1 MTTAE
6 QRRSGAWRVVLR
18 CTRGAVI
25 ALVAVLAVLV
35 HHETAAPAPHVPPSR
50 TLEAVGMAGM
60 TGMAAMD
67 HGSVPP
73 AQTRSA
79 AHALP
84 SRSAAPVAAGIDGA
98 CTGMAMQHCSAA
110 GVDTVKPV
118 PPAESTVGHTPAA
131 PSRAAAG
138 RDIPGTVGRAP
149 PDLSLLSRL
158 LL

>member
-6 QRRSGAWRVVLR
+6 DRRSGAWRVVLR
-18 CTRGAVI
+18 CTRAAAL

-35 HHETAAPAPHVPPSR
+35 HHETVMPMTHVPSAR
-50 TLEAVGMAGM
+50 TVEAVGMAGM
-60 TGMAAMD
+60 V

-73 AQTRSA
+73 AHTRSEA
-79 AHALP
+79 PAQL
-84 SRSAAPVAAGIDGA
+84 SSTTTPVAVGPDGP
-98 CTGMAMQHCSAA
+98 CSGMAMQHCSAA
-110 GVDTVKPV
+110 GVDTLKLV
-118 PPAESTVGHTPAA
+118 PPAELAVGHVPAA

-149 PDLSLLSRL
+149 PDLSVLSRL